1 MGLVKW
7 NPVLNDRFFDEFFG
21 LTPTRVRTNGNGFP
35 STMPAVNIKETED
48 NYQLELAVPGLRK
61 DDFKVEVDE
70 GVLRI
75 SAERKDEHRDEKE
88 GYSRREFRYASF
100 ERRFTLPET
109 ANEADIT
116 AKYEDGILHLIVP
129 KKEEAK
135 PQPTRL
141 IEIG

>member
-21 LTPTRVRTNGNGFP
+21 LTPTRVRTNGNGHP
-35 STMPAVNIKETED
+35 ATLPAVNIKETEND
-48 NYQLELAVPGLRK
+48 YRLELAVPGLDK
-61 DDFKVEVDE
+61 EDFKIEVNE
-70 GVLRI
+70 GVLTV
-75 SAERKDEHRDEKE
+75 SAERKDEHTDEKD

-100 ERRFTLPET
+100 QRRFTLPET
-109 ANEADIT
+109 ANDADIT
-116 AKYEDGILHLIVP
+116 AKYDNGILHLIVP

-135 PQPTRL
+135 PQPARL